1 MKYEATPVTAE
12 SIARAT
18 WRAQRQAVEITRL
31 AESLKKDPDKKARLE
46 KRLCKVCYYSRGSRI
61 GGAAMTFRDC
71 GSCGKEQSYG
81 STITDVL
88 CLDCA
93 RELSLCKHCGA
104 DINGVP
110 RSPNTKSSSS

>member
-46 KRLCKVCYYSRGSRI
+46 KRLCKICYYSRGSRI
-61 GGAAMTFRDC
+61 GGAAITFKDC
-71 GSCGKEQSYG
+71 GFCGKEQSYG

-93 RELSLCKHCGA
+93 KDQSLCKHCGA

-110 RSPNTKSSSS
+110 RSPRTNRSSS